1 MHILLIE
8 DDPML
13 GDALCGG
20 LREAGYAVDW
30 MTDAAQARAA
40 VTDHDYGAILLDLQ
54 LPHGSGLGIL
64 KSVRE
69 RYDATP
75 VVILS
80 ARDRLSDRIK
90 GLDEGAD
97 DYLVKP
103 FPVEELLAR
112 LRAVTRRASHRV
124 VPLMRIGDVQVDPTR
139 RHVMLAGQPVKL
151 SIHEYR
157 TLVALLERQG
167 HVVTREQLEDAVY
180 GRHGTIESNTV
191 AVYIHQLRRKLGN
204 ELIATVHGFGYR
216 IGEARP

>member
-1 MHILLIE
+1 
-8 DDPML
+8 ML

-20 LREAGYAVDW
+20 LREAGYRVDW
-30 MTDAAQARAA
+30 LTDAAQARAA

-124 VPLMRIGDVQVDPTR
+124 VPLMRIGEVQVDPAR
-139 RHVMLAGQPVKL
+139 RHVMLAGKPVKL

-167 HVVTREQLEDAVY
+167 HIVTREQLEDAVY

-191 AVYIHQLRRKLGN
+191 AVYVHQLRRKLGS

-216 IGEARP
+216 IGGARA

>member
-13 GDALCGG
+13 GDALCGS
-20 LREAGYAVDW
+20 LREAGYRVDW
-30 MTDAAQARAA
+30 STDAAQSRAA
-40 VTDHDYGAILLDLQ
+40 LTDHGYDAILLDLQ
-54 LPHGSGLGIL
+54 LPHGSGLEIL
-64 KSVRE
+64 KSIRE

-75 VVILS
+75 VLILS

-90 GLDEGAD
+90 GLDAGAD

-103 FPVEELLAR
+103 FPTEELLAR
-112 LRAVTRRASHRV
+112 VRAVTRRASHRV
-124 VPLMRIGDVQVDPTR
+124 VPLMRIGDVHVDPAR
-139 RHVMLAGQPVKL
+139 RLVMRAGNPVKL

-167 HVVTREQLEDAVY
+167 HIVTREQLEDAVY

-191 AVYIHQLRRKLGN
+191 AVYVHQLRRKLGN
-204 ELIATVHGFGYR
+204 DLIATVHGFGYQV
-216 IGEARP
+216 GDAKP

>member
-1 MHILLIE
+1 
-8 DDPML
+8 ML

-20 LREAGYAVDW
+20 LRDAGYVVDW

-139 RHVMLAGQPVKL
+139 RHVMLADKPVKL

-191 AVYIHQLRRKLGN
+191 AVYVHQLRRKLGN

>member
-1 MHILLIE
+1 MHLLLIE

-20 LREAGYAVDW
+20 LRQSGHAVDW
-30 MTDAAQARAA
+30 LTDAAQGRAA
-40 VTDHDYGAILLDLQ
+40 LADHGYDAILLDLQ
-54 LPHGSGLGIL
+54 LPHGSGLGLL

-75 VVILS
+75 VIILS

-90 GLDEGAD
+90 GLDAGAD

-103 FPVEELLAR
+103 FPIEELLAR

-124 VPLMRIGDVQVDPTR
+124 VPVMRIGDVQVDPAR
-139 RHVMLAGQPVKL
+139 RHVLLADQPVKL

-167 HVVTREQLEDAVY
+167 HIVTREQLEDAVY

-191 AVYIHQLRRKLGN
+191 AVYVHQLRRKLGN
-204 ELIATVHGFGYR
+204 DLIATVHGFGYR
-216 IGEARP
+216 IGAAPP

>member
-1 MHILLIE
+1 MHLLLVE

-13 GDALCGG
+13 GDALGAC
-20 LREAGYAVDW
+20 LRQAAYQVDW
-30 MTDAAQARAA
+30 VTDAAQARAA
-40 VTDHDYGAILLDLQ
+40 LTDHAFDAVLLDLQ
-54 LPHGSGLGIL
+54 LPHGSGLAIL
-64 KSVRE
+64 RGLRD

-75 VVILS
+75 VIILS

-103 FPVEELLAR
+103 FPFEEVLAR

-124 VPLMRIGDVQVDPTR
+124 VPLMQVGDVHVDPAR
-139 RHVMLAGQPVKL
+139 RSVMRDGTPVKL

-167 HVVTREQLEDAVY
+167 HIVTREQLEDAVY

-204 ELIATVHGFGYR
+204 GLIATVHGFGYR
-216 IGEARP
+216 IGEAAA

>member
-1 MHILLIE
+1 
-8 DDPML
+8 ML
-13 GDALCGG
+13 GEALGDS
-20 LREAGYAVDW
+20 LRQAAYQVDW
-30 MTDAAQARAA
+30 VTDAAQARAA
-40 VTDHDYGAILLDLQ
+40 LTDHAFDAVLLDLQ
-54 LPHGSGLGIL
+54 LPLGSGLAIL
-64 KSVRE
+64 RGLRE

-75 VVILS
+75 VIILS

-103 FPVEELLAR
+103 FPFEEVLAR

-124 VPLMRIGDVQVDPTR
+124 VPLMQVGEVHVDPARRAVTR
-139 RHVMLAGQPVKL
+139 DGAPVKL

-167 HVVTREQLEDAVY
+167 HIVTREQLEDAVY

-204 ELIATVHGFGYR
+204 GLIDTVHGFGYR
-216 IGEARP
+216 IGAATA

>member
-1 MHILLIE
+1 
-8 DDPML
+8 ML
-13 GDALCGG
+13 GDALGAC
-20 LREAGYAVDW
+20 LRQAAYQVDW
-30 MTDAAQARAA
+30 VTDAAQARAA
-40 VTDHDYGAILLDLQ
+40 LTDHAFDAVLLDLQ
-54 LPHGSGLGIL
+54 LPLGSGLAIL
-64 KSVRE
+64 RGLRD

-75 VVILS
+75 VIILS

-103 FPVEELLAR
+103 FPFEEVLAR

-124 VPLMRIGDVQVDPTR
+124 VPLMQVGDVHVDPAR
-139 RHVMLAGQPVKL
+139 RSVMRDGAPVKL

-167 HVVTREQLEDAVY
+167 HIVTREQLEDAVY

-204 ELIATVHGFGYR
+204 GLIATVHGFGYR
-216 IGEARP
+216 IGEAAA